1 MKMRIK
7 QLWAVLIFSIVLS
20 LASIAHG
27 IFFDLDFSQI
37 QRLTLGGFISTF
49 ILVYLG
55 LILLEWIFDLN
66 NKEEM
71 TKINKKINK
80 IKKRK

>member
-1 MKMRIK
+1 MKIRIK

-20 LASIAHG
+20 IASIAHG
-27 IFFDLDFSQI
+27 VFFDLDFSQI

-71 TKINKKINK
+71 NKLNRK
-80 IKKRK
+80 IKK

>member
-1 MKMRIK
+1 MKMRLK

-20 LASIAHG
+20 IASIAHG
-27 IFFDLDFSQI
+27 VFFDLDFSQI
-37 QRLTLGGFISTF
+37 QRLTVGGFISTF
-49 ILVYLG
+49 ILVYIG

-71 TKINKKINK
+71 TKINRKINK